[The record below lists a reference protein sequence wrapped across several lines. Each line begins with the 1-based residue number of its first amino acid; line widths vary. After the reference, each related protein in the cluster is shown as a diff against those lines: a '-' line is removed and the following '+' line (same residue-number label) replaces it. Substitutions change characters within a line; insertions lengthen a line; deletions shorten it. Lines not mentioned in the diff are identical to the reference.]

1 VSGTLICGSD
11 FKLFTVEVLGHMFVL
26 NNSEMTGKRAAE
38 INQGGAT
45 WDADHPVII
54 GLGSNSGLDPSSCRF
69 TPHE

>member
-1 VSGTLICGSD
+1 
-11 FKLFTVEVLGHMFVL
+11 MFVL